1 MTSQRKAFVAF
12 QPVNGVY
19 RPSMLLGDLL
29 EADGIEFEDLLKQ
42 AAIMYGAAI
51 EDMRMLVQQ
60 IEGSKKPRRPVS
72 ARSVWRLGNRI
83 FRLTGDLDRL
93 SLQMDD
99 LYSHLVRDL
108 GLKRKRLEKVVI
120 FRRYLP
126 EENMIPEL
134 LNWGK
139 CEKGTKKVAQQLREN
154 NSQWNNN
161 AR

>member
-12 QPVNGVY
+12 EPINGVY
-19 RPSMLLGDLL
+19 RPSMFLDDLL
-29 EADGIEFEDLLKQ
+29 ATDGMEFEDLMRQ
-42 AAIMYGAAI
+42 AASMYGIAI
-51 EDMRMLVQQ
+51 GDMRLLAQE
-60 IEGSKKPRRPVS
+60 IEAGKKPRRPVS

-83 FRLTGDLDRL
+83 FRLTEDLGRL

-108 GLKRKRLEKVVI
+108 GLKRKRLEKVII

-139 CEKGTKKVAQQLREN
+139 CEKGTKKVAQGLRG
-154 NSQWNNN
+154 NSSL
-161 AR
+161 A